1 MNSHPWMSTTQPGRI
16 LHIAELN
23 TNQIRQLNYDKT
35 AVLLPGGILEQHGE
49 PDPHCSVS
57 RLARLFWLAAPG

>member
-1 MNSHPWMSTTQPGRI
+1 
-16 LHIAELN
+16 
-23 TNQIRQLNYDKT
+23 
-35 AVLLPGGILEQHGE
+35 VLLPGGILEQHGE